1 MNLGHSMSN
10 RQEVEANP
18 VNSRAAGRRAAWAL
32 GVACGVL
39 CAAAQAIPSAQGTG
53 ETEELARENARTELA
68 RFLKVDVRSEVG
80 RYADGSGKRSE
91 YVQSAVS
98 TNLVLLGVG
107 FRCEQLG
114 RKEHSCVATFDEAAA
129 RKLYPAA
136 IAEGTGR
143 LAAGLKALDAA
154 PPAEHLQRIDA
165 LLTDLQS
172 VEGMLLVYRFLLDAE
187 PPALPVTR
195 QDLQGRV
202 GRLQDELPTLAL
214 AASNLASQLDSDG
227 IYFIVPPKLQGSEEV
242 TPFARALADAAAT
255 QFRTVPSLRS
265 ANRLLVGR
273 YEVAEKNIRVTWQV
287 QRGNGVVERTVTQ
300 KLARTAADGLRLE
313 PMSAGLDQLLQTG
326 LLVKGD
332 LRAEIATGSGALDGQ
347 SFVGGDRLKLMV
359 KLNKPGYLYMVGH
372 VTPTGGDAYSYLV
385 QMNDLPAD
393 TSLDSASARRAFV
406 RTIAADE
413 ANKWVEIGEFDVTA
427 PFGVERLQLFASSG
441 DLVDRLPA
449 VRQQADGLARVAG
462 EPQAVVQK
470 TRALQRVKPKE
481 ESVEATFT
489 YTTLPSAQAAA
500 R

>member
-1 MNLGHSMSN
+1 MSMDHSMN
-10 RQEVEANP
+10 EQQDAGAAQAG
-18 VNSRAAGRRAAWAL
+18 SRFAGRRAAWAL
-32 GVACGVL
+32 GVACGL
-39 CAAAQAIPSAQGTG
+39 MCAAAQAIPSAQGSG
-53 ETEELARENARTELA
+53 ETEELARENARNELA

-80 RYADGSGKRSE
+80 RYADDSGKRAE
-91 YVQSAVS
+91 YVQSATS

-107 FRCEQLG
+107 FRCEQVS

-136 IAEGTGR
+136 ISEGTAR
-143 LAAGLKALDAA
+143 LNAGLKALDAA

-172 VEGMLLVYRFLLDAE
+172 VEGLLLVYRFLLDAE
-187 PPALPVTR
+187 PPAMPVTR
-195 QDLQGRV
+195 QDLQGRI
-202 GRLQDELPTLAL
+202 GRLQDELPTLSL
-214 AASNLASQLDSDG
+214 AASNLASQLDGDG

-255 QFRTVPSLRS
+255 QFRTAPTLRH
-265 ANRLLVGR
+265 ATRLLVGR

-300 KLARTAADGLRLE
+300 KLARAAADGLRLE

-326 LLVKGD
+326 QLVKGD

-347 SFVGGDRLKLMV
+347 SFTGGERLKLMV

-372 VTPTGGDAYSYLV
+372 VTPEGGDAYSYLV

-393 TSLDSASARRAFV
+393 VSLDSASTRRAFV
-406 RTIAADE
+406 RAIAADE

-427 PFGVERLQLFASSG
+427 PFGVERLQLFASTG

-462 EPQAVVQK
+462 APQAVVQK

-489 YTTLPSAQAAA
+489 YTTLPAAQ
-500 R
+500 